1 VNYSVL
7 ELVVLALSTYRLA
20 RLIVVD
26 DVMLWFRSWVED
38 HANKTMIRRDWMG
51 KTVDTKI
58 ATRSK
63 FFAVVH
69 ALISCLWCVAV
80 WMAAIVLVLWHF
92 QYSWFQYVAYGLA
105 LSTLA
110 AITHVIVERIER

>member
-1 VNYSVL
+1 MTTSFSAL
-7 ELVVLALSTYRLA
+7 LILALATFRLA
-20 RLIVVD
+20 RLITVD
-26 DVMLWFRSWVED
+26 DLMLWLRTWIED

-63 FFAVVH
+63 FFAFVW
-69 ALISCLWCVAV
+69 ALISCMWCTAV
-80 WMAAIVLVLWHF
+80 WAAAIVIVLWHY
-92 QYSWFQYVAYGLA
+92 QHSWFQYVAYGLA

-110 AITHVIVERIER
+110 TIVHVIVERIER